1 MATRPDVMLVSSQG
15 GHLAQ
20 LLVLK
25 QWYSDKSRVWVAP
38 DVPDVVD
45 KLSGEILVTSHFPT
59 TRNARNAVLN
69 LVLALRLML
78 RLRPRLLVSTGAGV
92 ALPFFVVAWLL
103 RIPSVFI
110 EVYDRVDS
118 PTLTGRLVGPLATR
132 RIVQWDEQLAAYP
145 DAQLVGPLL

>member
-1 MATRPDVMLVSSQG
+1 MCIRD
-15 GHLAQ
+15 
-20 LLVLK
+20 
-25 QWYSDKSRVWVAP
+25 R
-38 DVPDVVD
+38 
-45 KLSGEILVTSHFPT
+45 
-59 TRNARNAVLN
+59 LN